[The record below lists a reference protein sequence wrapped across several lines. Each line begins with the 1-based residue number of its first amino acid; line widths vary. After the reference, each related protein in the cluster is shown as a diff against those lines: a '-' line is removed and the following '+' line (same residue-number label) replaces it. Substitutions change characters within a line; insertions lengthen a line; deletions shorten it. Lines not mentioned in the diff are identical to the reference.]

1 MEEVL
6 NILDHDQNGKIDIED
21 LFNFVVVKMK
31 LVKKDKKLTGDE
43 KKYLVLNEI
52 ERIFG
57 TEVIDKY
64 KPVIEEF
71 IRYHFNKY
79 MKKCSKLI
87 CS

>member
-1 MEEVL
+1 MEKVF
-6 NILDHDQNGKIDIED
+6 DFDCNGKVDIED
-21 LFNFVVVKMK
+21 LFHFIVIKMK

-43 KKYLVLNEI
+43 KRHLVIQEI

-57 TEVIDKY
+57 SSIIETF

-79 MKKCSKLI
+79 MKKCSKF
-87 CS
+87 CC